1 MIWKGHNQP
10 LAIAL
15 RRNDENRRLTLA
27 SIRLKEIKHWSV
39 CKFSKSWMLQVAT
52 QKFSWKKFA
61 IFYLL
66 YMVSP
71 TPVLLPGKSH
81 GRRSLVGCNP
91 WGCWGS
97 DTTEWFHFH
106 FSLWCIGEGNGNPL
120 QGFCLEN
127 CRDGGAWWA
136 AVYGV
141 TQSWTRLKRLS
152 SSSREG
158 VVDMHSLFNINQ
170 TVRNSLAV
178 QWLRLH
184 TFTAL
189 GLSSI
194 PDSGT

>member
-81 GRRSLVGCNP
+81 GQRSLVGCNP

-97 DTTEWFHFH
+97 DTTERLHFH
-106 FSLWCIGEGNGNPL
+106 FSLSCIGEGNGNPL
-120 QGFCLEN
+120 QCSCLEN
-127 CRDGGAWWA
+127 PRDGGAWWA
-136 AVYGV
+136 AFYGV
-141 TQSWTRLKRLS
+141 ARSRTRLKRLS
-152 SSSREG
+152 
-158 VVDMHSLFNINQ
+158 
-170 TVRNSLAV
+170 RNSSAFGNWPCDTNCFSLAYDPGNLGFNN
-178 QWLRLH
+178 LR
-184 TFTAL
+184 
-189 GLSSI
+189 
-194 PDSGT
+194 